1 MTVEINRLTEMISH
15 KARECEDYKRDCERL
30 STELG
35 DREESVKRS
44 KQHDRMKEEEKIQ
57 ELS

>member
-44 KQHDRMKEEEKIQ
+44 K
-57 ELS
+57 

>member
-30 STELG
+30 SNELEN
-35 DREESVKRS
+35 REEAVKRS
-44 KQHDRMKEEEKIQ
+44 KQQDRMREEEKI
-57 ELS
+57 